1 MNVNRFRN
9 ASTLELSQE
18 NSIWLRYIVRPLSF
32 YVAYVFQ
39 RLGFTANGVSYL
51 SILVAFAAFLFFLL
65 GNRVFVIVGAVL
77 VHMWMLLDCV
87 DGNLARVSE
96 IKNPY
101 GEFVD
106 SMSGYTLLGFVFLGL
121 GMVAETEVS
130 WLNRYVGE
138 NYFLLLGSI
147 ASVSTLTTRLIFQ
160 KFVATGYE
168 IRLST
173 NPGSIRP
180 RGLLNFLEKN
190 VGISGL
196 FMPAMLL
203 AVLFSYVQAIVVF
216 YAAYYFA
223 ILIICYLRLI
233 FAMKRVG

>member
-1 MNVNRFRN
+1 M
-9 ASTLELSQE
+9 AS
-18 NSIWLRYIVRPLSF
+18 LSF

-51 SILVAFAAFLFFLL
+51 SIIVAFVAFVFFLL
-65 GNRVFVIVGAVL
+65 GNRGFVIVGAIL

-87 DGNLARVSE
+87 DGNLARVNE

-106 SMSGYTLLGFVFLGL
+106 SMSGYTLLAFVFLGL
-121 GMVAETEVS
+121 GMVAETEAS
-130 WLNRYVGE
+130 WLNCYISE

-160 KFVATGYE
+160 KFVATEYE
-168 IRLST
+168 IRVST
-173 NPGSIRP
+173 NPRSIRP
-180 RGLLNFLEKN
+180 RGLLNLLEKN

-223 ILIICYLRLI
+223 ILIICYLRFI
-233 FAMKRVG
+233 FVVKRIE